1 MSAFIGFL
9 GYLTFA
15 YFAYRFIRALYNAFY
30 PFFFAPAADLHRL
43 AGGKWAVI
51 TGATDGIGKAY
62 AFELA
67 RKGFNLVLISRTQS
81 KLDETKDE
89 IIKKYSSV
97 SIKTV
102 SFDFTSADL
111 NEYEKT
117 ISAQIKE
124 LDIGILVNNVGQ
136 SYEYPEVLHKVEG
149 GNQRLRDILVCNT
162 IPPTILTSI
171 VLAQMS
177 DRRSGIVINI
187 SSSAGYAT
195 MGLWAVYSATKRYVT
210 HLTSTLR
217 NEYADRG
224 ITIQCVCPMMVAT
237 KMSKIRRSNFF
248 APYPEAYVKQAIRSI
263 GVVSE
268 TTGYFSHEIQAWF
281 FALPSFIVNYITDSQ
296 SKGTRAAALKKRA
309 KSQ

>member
-30 PFFFAPAADLHRL
+30 PFFFVPAADLHRL

-89 IIKKYSSV
+89 IVKKYSSV
-97 SIKTV
+97 SIKTI

-117 ISAQIKE
+117 ITAQIKN
-124 LDIGILVNNVGQ
+124 LDVGILGKYFYGNF
-136 SYEYPEVLHKVEG
+136 SY
-149 GNQRLRDILVCNT
+149 
-162 IPPTILTSI
+162 
-171 VLAQMS
+171 
-177 DRRSGIVINI
+177 
-187 SSSAGYAT
+187 
-195 MGLWAVYSATKRYVT
+195 
-210 HLTSTLR
+210 
-217 NEYADRG
+217 
-224 ITIQCVCPMMVAT
+224 
-237 KMSKIRRSNFF
+237 
-248 APYPEAYVKQAIRSI
+248 
-263 GVVSE
+263 
-268 TTGYFSHEIQAWF
+268 
-281 FALPSFIVNYITDSQ
+281 
-296 SKGTRAAALKKRA
+296 
-309 KSQ
+309 